1 MRPVILNPPQTHHP
15 YYMNIL
21 ITGASGMIGKIVETK
36 CLQHPDVNQV
46 HSVLRRPSGRSH
58 PKLTEHIRE
67 NFIDWHDLHDTLV
80 NIDQVIFCL
89 GAYTGS
95 LPDDQFKIVTVD
107 MPVQL
112 GSQLLKANP
121 NAGFILLSGQGADT
135 KETSRVTFAKYKGM
149 AENQLIELGLGNFHS
164 VRPSYIY
171 PDEPRTEP
179 NIAYRIYRSMYPL
192 IQRLGANFS
201 VPASHLAA
209 VMLSLALHG
218 DRRVILENKD
228 IVSLRIND

>member
-1 MRPVILNPPQTHHP
+1 
-15 YYMNIL
+15 MNIL
-21 ITGASGMIGKIVETK
+21 ITGASGMVGQIIEAN
-36 CLQHPDVNQV
+36 CLKHPDVSQV
-46 HSVLRRPSGRSH
+46 HSVLRRSNGNSH

-67 NFIDWHDLHDTLV
+67 DFNNWQDLHNTLS

-95 LPDDQFKIVTVD
+95 LPDDQFKAVTVD
-107 MPVQL
+107 MPVRL

-135 KETSRVTFAKYKGM
+135 KETSRVAFAKYKGM
-149 AENQLIELGLGNFHS
+149 AENQLIALGLGRFHS

-179 NIAYRIYRSMYPL
+179 NMAYRMYRRMYPL
-192 IQRLGANFS
+192 IKRLGTNFS

-209 VMLSLALHG
+209 VMLHLALNG
-218 DRRVILENKD
+218 DRRTILENKD
-228 IVSLRIND
+228 IVSLRLND

>member
-1 MRPVILNPPQTHHP
+1 
-15 YYMNIL
+15 MNIL
-21 ITGASGMIGKIVETK
+21 ITGASGMVGQIIEAN

-46 HSVLRRPSGRSH
+46 HSILRRSSGRSH
-58 PKLTEHIRE
+58 PKLTEHVRE
-67 NFIDWHDLHDTLV
+67 DFHDWQDIHTTLA
-80 NIDQVIFCL
+80 NMDQVIFCL

-95 LPDDQFKIVTVD
+95 LPDDLFKAVTVD

-135 KETSRVTFAKYKGM
+135 KETSRVAFAKYKGM
-149 AENQLIELGLGNFHS
+149 AENQLIALGLGRFHS

-179 NIAYRIYRSMYPL
+179 NMAYRMYRTMYPL
-192 IQRLGANFS
+192 IKRLGTNFS

-209 VMLSLALHG
+209 VMLHLALNG
-218 DRRVILENKD
+218 DRRTILENKD
-228 IVSLRIND
+228 IVGLHLND

>member
-1 MRPVILNPPQTHHP
+1 
-15 YYMNIL
+15 MNIL
-21 ITGASGMIGKIVETK
+21 ITGASGMIGKIVEAK

-46 HSVLRRPSGRSH
+46 HSVLRRSSGRSH
-58 PKLTEHIRE
+58 PKLTEHLRE
-67 NFIDWHDLHDTLV
+67 DFTDWQDIHDTLA

-95 LPDDQFKIVTVD
+95 LPDDQFKVVTVNI
-107 MPVQL
+107 PVQL

-149 AENQLIELGLGNFHS
+149 AENQLIALGLGRFHS

-179 NIAYRIYRSMYPL
+179 NIAYRIYRRIYPL
-192 IQRLGANFS
+192 IKRLGPNFS
-201 VPASHLAA
+201 VRSSHLAA
-209 VMLSLALHG
+209 VMLHLALRG
-218 DRRVILENKD
+218 DRRTILENKD
-228 IVSLRIND
+228 IVSLRLND